1 MNNSGCS
8 IIILGTPIFF
18 IVLYLLSTN
27 PVFLLFLVTSIIF
40 FGVLIKFTTVQS
52 DFEEKK
58 NYYKVENNCDIVNHR
73 GTNGPIS
80 YGEHYVWVRDD
91 KLHFFPAKAKSDVRK
106 HILYEIP
113 LENIEHYF
121 IDTSKPDK
129 TFLRLNYYISDGK
142 RSMFFD
148 PKDYETFSKIIPDVL
163 IEEKKKSLYMPPK
176 PPWQETEE
184 FKQFIDVEV
193 SKVKWGFEE
202 IGTIKEKNLNGG
214 PHNDLYYAFLIDNQF
229 LIVNKNYEI
238 FRYDLEKEVSISENI
253 LNVRHFLDNKYFF
266 INNERKEKIEE
277 YLKDRKNNV
286 MKKLDDI
293 KEMLLKNTE
302 TYTLLMGFLNQHK
315 QTYKDIRVFYV
326 HEDQLISEIFSQPR
340 QVYTEFS
347 LTYNYRKT
355 IESNLEILF
364 DLLVEKN
371 YISKKM
377 YKGLAY
383 IALIRSLKEIA
394 LDYYSNEFD
403 QLYGGYFTS
412 LQEMDLDDCIKSYYQ
427 IDLIN
432 KKDDE
437 KNVGYLTYYLFKNNK
452 FPGKSLLEAFE
463 LVKEKVNN
471 MENTIKLQSFEKQLL
486 HTTDIEFK
494 KELFKNISITDVD
507 LMTGK
512 EFESFIYDLFERM
525 GYSVRLTPSSR
536 DQGIDLIATKNGLSI
551 GIQAKRYSTKVSNKA
566 IQEAVAGMKY
576 YNLSKVIVITNNYF
590 TKSAIQLAE
599 ANEIILWDR
608 TILTEKIR
616 DFYS

>member
-1 MNNSGCS
+1 MDNSGCLTS
-8 IIILGTPIFF
+8 ILGVLIFF
-18 IVLYLLSTN
+18 LFIYFLATN

-40 FGVLIKFTTVQS
+40 FGVLIEFTTVQG

-58 NYYKVENNCDIVNHR
+58 NYYKVENNCDIVNHK
-73 GTNGPIS
+73 GTNGPIA
-80 YGEHYVWVRDD
+80 YGKQYVWVKDD
-91 KLHFFPAKAKSDVRK
+91 KLYFFPAKAKLDVKK

-121 IDTSKPDK
+121 IDTSKPNE
-129 TFLRLNYYISDGK
+129 TLLRLNYYIGDDE

-148 PKDYETFSKIIPDVL
+148 PKDYETFSKVIPDVL
-163 IEEKKKSLYMPPK
+163 IEEKKRSLYMPPK

-193 SKVKWGFEE
+193 SKAKWGFEE
-202 IGTIKEKNLNGG
+202 IGTIREKNLNGG
-214 PHNDLYYAFLIDNQF
+214 PHNDLYYAFLIDDQF

-238 FRYDLEKEVSISENI
+238 FRYNLEKEVNISENI
-253 LNVRHFLDNKYFF
+253 LNLKHFLDNKYFF

-277 YLKDRKNNV
+277 YLKDRKNSII
-286 MKKLDDI
+286 KELDNI

-302 TYTLLMGFLNQHK
+302 THTLLMGFLNQNK
-315 QTYKDIRVFYV
+315 QSYKNISIFYI
-326 HEDQLISEIFSQPR
+326 HEDQLLSEIFSQPR
-340 QVYTEFS
+340 QVYTELS

-364 DLLVEKN
+364 NLLVEKN

-394 LDYYSNEFD
+394 LDYYSNEFE

-412 LQEMDLDDCIKSYYQ
+412 LPEMDLDNCIKSYYQ

-471 MENTIKLQSFEKQLL
+471 MENIIKLQSFENQLL
-486 HTTDIEFK
+486 HTTNVKFRKEF
-494 KELFKNISITDVD
+494 ENISINDID

-512 EFESFIYDLFERM
+512 EFESFVYDLFERM

-551 GIQAKRYSTKVSNKA
+551 GIQAKRYSVKVSNKA

-576 YNLSKVIVITNNYF
+576 YNLSKVIVVTNSYF

-608 TILTEKIR
+608 TVLTEKIK